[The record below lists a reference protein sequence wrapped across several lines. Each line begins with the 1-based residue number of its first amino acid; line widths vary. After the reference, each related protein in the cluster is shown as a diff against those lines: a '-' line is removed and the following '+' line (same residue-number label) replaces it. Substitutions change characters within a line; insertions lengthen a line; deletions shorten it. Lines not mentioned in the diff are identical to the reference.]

1 MGDFGINLK
10 RNFYPEKIVKQF
22 TFAGAVAL
30 TKTAKE
36 GQAAIIQNLPNE
48 FIIRGNWFQPS
59 NKFGI
64 RIQPAKKDKLVAVVG
79 TNADW
84 LEKFETGADKTPKNQ
99 YLAIPTD
106 NVRRTKRMI
115 IQKSQRPSG
124 LRGKGDVVLQTKS
137 GPVLFV
143 RQGRGKKKKLVA
155 LYNLETKAKI
165 KKHSAVI
172 EPAVKVI
179 NGRLMIN
186 FREAYVNALR
196 TAK

>member
-36 GQAAIIQNLPNE
+36 GQAAIISNLPNE
-48 FIIRGNWFQPS
+48 FTIRGNWFQPS

-106 NVRRTKRMI
+106 NVRR
-115 IQKSQRPSG
+115 PNE
-124 LRGKGDVVLQTKS
+124 L
-137 GPVLFV
+137 
-143 RQGRGKKKKLVA
+143 
-155 LYNLETKAKI
+155 
-165 KKHSAVI
+165 
-172 EPAVKVI
+172 
-179 NGRLMIN
+179 
-186 FREAYVNALR
+186 
-196 TAK
+196 